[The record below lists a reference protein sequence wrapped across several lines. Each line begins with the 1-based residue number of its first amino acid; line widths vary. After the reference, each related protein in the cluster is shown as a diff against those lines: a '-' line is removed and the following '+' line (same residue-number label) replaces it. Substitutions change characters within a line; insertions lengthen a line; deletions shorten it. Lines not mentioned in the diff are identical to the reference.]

1 MLTRGAYSQYVST
14 AKWRERRWRLFST
27 FPRSRATTA
36 ILCVMLGIAA
46 WEFGSGAYIYAK
58 AQVGQWLI
66 ARAWESSLRT
76 HRPVK
81 PWAWADTYPIGR
93 LVVKELGVDQ
103 YVLSGAS
110 GRTLAFGPGHY
121 AGTVDPG
128 NKGRA
133 VIAGHR
139 DIHFLFLKDVQ
150 VGQAIAYQ
158 DRTGTWQHFLVEHM
172 VVMDVNEE
180 QLLLDAETPALA
192 LITCYPFHSIVPGGP
207 LRYIVYAIQRDGV
220 AS

>member
-1 MLTRGAYSQYVST
+1 MKSKFLHIT
-14 AKWRERRWRLFST
+14 
-27 FPRSRATTA
+27 
-36 ILCVMLGIAA
+36 LCVVLGIAG

-66 ARAWESSLRT
+66 AQAWESSLKT
-76 HRPVK
+76 HKPVK
-81 PWAWADTYPIGR
+81 PWAWADTFPIGR

-103 YVLSGAS
+103 YVLAGAS

-128 NKGRA
+128 DRGRA

-139 DIHFLFLKDVQ
+139 DTHFLFLKDVQ
-150 VGQAIAYQ
+150 AGQAIAFQ
-158 DRTGTWQHFLVEHM
+158 DRTGTWQHFVVEHM

-207 LRYIVYAIQRDGV
+207 LRYIVYAAQHDG
-220 AS
+220 ATL

>member
-1 MLTRGAYSQYVST
+1 MRWIRSHAIT
-14 AKWRERRWRLFST
+14 AL
-27 FPRSRATTA
+27 
-36 ILCVMLGIAA
+36 LCVMLGLAG
-46 WEFGSGAYIYAK
+46 WEFGSGVYMYAK

-66 ARAWESSLRT
+66 AQAWESSLKT
-76 HRPVK
+76 HKPVK
-81 PWAWADTYPIGR
+81 PWAWADTFPIGR

-128 NKGRA
+128 DKGRA

-139 DIHFLFLKDVQ
+139 DTHFLFLKNVQ
-150 VGQAIAYQ
+150 EGQAIAYQ
-158 DRTGTWQHFLVEHM
+158 DRTGTWQHFVVEHM
-172 VVMDVNEE
+172 VVMDVNDE
-180 QLLLDAETPALA
+180 QLVLEAETPALA
-192 LITCYPFHSIVPGGP
+192 LVTCYPFHSIVPGGP
-207 LRYIVYAIQRDGV
+207 LRYIVYATQRDSS

>member
-1 MLTRGAYSQYVST
+1 M
-14 AKWRERRWRLFST
+14 RWV
-27 FPRSRATTA
+27 RSRATTI
-36 ILCVMLGIAA
+36 ILCVVLVVAA

-58 AQVGQWLI
+58 AQVGQRLI
-66 ARAWESSLRT
+66 AQAWESSLRT

-81 PWAWADTYPIGR
+81 PWAWADTFPVGR

-121 AGTVDPG
+121 AGTVNPG
-128 NKGRA
+128 DNGRA

-139 DIHFLFLKDVQ
+139 DTHFLFLKDVR
-150 VGQAIAYQ
+150 VGQTIAFQ
-158 DRTGTWQHFLVEHM
+158 NRTGTWKHFVVEHLA
-172 VVMDVNEE
+172 VMDVNDE
-180 QLLLDAETPALA
+180 QLMLQAETPALA
-192 LITCYPFHSIVPGGP
+192 LITCYPFHSLVPGGP
-207 LRYIVYAIQRDGV
+207 LRYIVYAAKHDSL